1 MHAGCVH
8 ARSMNVSLASYDFR
22 LSALLLSIRLQYLR
36 ASSKLSS
43 NIASLQLGSE
53 QLEALRVDSI
63 HHILPAPYLEAG
75 ELEAETMAT
84 KVVSITVV
92 PDYSWFQ

>member
-1 MHAGCVH
+1 
-8 ARSMNVSLASYDFR
+8 MNVSLASYDFR
-22 LSALLLSIRLQYLR
+22 RSALLLSIRLQYLR

-63 HHILPAPYLEAG
+63 HHIILPAPYLEAG